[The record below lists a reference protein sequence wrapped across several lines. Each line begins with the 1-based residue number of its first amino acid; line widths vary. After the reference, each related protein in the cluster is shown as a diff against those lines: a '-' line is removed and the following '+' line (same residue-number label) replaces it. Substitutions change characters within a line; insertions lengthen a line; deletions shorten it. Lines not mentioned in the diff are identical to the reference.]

1 MKNKII
7 IGFGVVALVVIA
19 LVLIVDFEDVQESPK
34 KTVSVANNDLNVS
47 INYGRPSVRGRVI
60 FGTATEKALQPYG
73 KYWRLGAN
81 EATEI
86 TFSKDVVFAGSP
98 VKAGTYRVYAIP
110 GEKAFEI
117 GLNSE
122 IGKWGY
128 EEPDYSKDVVKVSVP
143 VEKPT
148 APVEQLTI
156 MLDQSG
162 DGIVVVMQWAST
174 QLQIQID
181 SQ

>member
-19 LVLIVDFEDVQESPK
+19 VVLIVDFESTQESPK
-34 KTVSVANNDLNVS
+34 ELASVANNDLNVS
-47 INYGRPSVRGRVI
+47 ISYGRPSVRGRVV
-60 FGTATEKALQPYG
+60 FGTAAEKALQPHG

-81 EATEI
+81 DATEI
-86 TFSKDVVFAGSP
+86 TFNKDVLFMGNP

-110 GEKAFEI
+110 GEKAFEV

-122 IGKWGY
+122 TGKSGY
-128 EEPDYSKDVVKVSVP
+128 DEPDYSKDVLKVSVP

-156 MLDQSG
+156 LLDQSG
-162 DGIVVVMQWAST
+162 DGVVVVIQWAST
-174 QLQIQID
+174 QLQIQVD
-181 SQ
+181 PQ